1 VEDKEFEDTTIKK
14 TIELLKNLA
23 VAAGIPK
30 DCKFVAGGFSAWR
43 YALRGS
49 KDKLVK
55 QLIEIRAKSGVPVY
69 LIPIPVE
76 GTFGYQAAKAKG
88 LQSEQLTWDIGGGSM
103 QIAKHDVAW
112 GNDDLGQRAWRD
124 KFCTEIRGVERGCSP
139 NPISPE
145 ERTKVEATLAPY
157 ISDADL
163 EMAKWNKDRTTV
175 TAISA
180 PVARTMLTIVR
191 CRKKIIGSVGDNS
204 FDIKALSN
212 AVEHVIGKND
222 KKIGEMIDVT
232 VEGCTKPD
240 DQYISTS
247 VTDMLLVHTFMKGLS
262 IDRLEVLPDVKINNA
277 VGIIGDDRAFA
288 WEEVDYS
295 CYLNALLEMGL
306 PAYVD
311 AKPADCP

>member
-1 VEDKEFEDTTIKK
+1 
-14 TIELLKNLA
+14 
-23 VAAGIPK
+23 
-30 DCKFVAGGFSAWR
+30 
-43 YALRGS
+43 
-49 KDKLVK
+49 
-55 QLIEIRAKSGVPVY
+55 
-69 LIPIPVE
+69 
-76 GTFGYQAAKAKG
+76 
-88 LQSEQLTWDIGGGSM
+88 
-103 QIAKHDVAW
+103 
-112 GNDDLGQRAWRD
+112 
-124 KFCTEIRGVERGCSP
+124 
-139 NPISPE
+139 
-145 ERTKVEATLAPY
+145 
-157 ISDADL
+157 
-163 EMAKWNKDRTTV
+163 
-175 TAISA
+175 
-180 PVARTMLTIVR
+180 LTIVR

-212 AVEHVIGKND
+212 AVEQVIGKND